1 MFCKVLSASAVWLF
15 YMVIKAI
22 LEVGAG
28 MQYRMGV
35 G

>member
-1 MFCKVLSASAVWLF
+1 MFCKVPSASAVWLF